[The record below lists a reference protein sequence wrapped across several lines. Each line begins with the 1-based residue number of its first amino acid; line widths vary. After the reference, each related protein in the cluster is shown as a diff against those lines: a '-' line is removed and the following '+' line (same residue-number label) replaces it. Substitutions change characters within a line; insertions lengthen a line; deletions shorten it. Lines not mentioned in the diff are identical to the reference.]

1 MTQITV
7 DAKELGLGSIEV
19 DHSFGMKRKAG
30 ELNKDISQIQLDAQ
44 RKFSSAVRDL
54 NILQKLDKSK
64 SEDERTLERLE
75 DKYGTGFGSTD
86 PYYWE
91 MRLESVALAIS
102 PQVNRVTLTSETE
115 LKITAKYL
123 AFIEDL
129 AGINTKARKQK
140 FESGS
145 GDLSTDAI
153 AKVAKK
159 LTFAILDIKEDS
171 EASES
176 DKKSDS
182 VGDK

>member
-140 FESGS
+140 FESG
-145 GDLSTDAI
+145 DLSTDSI

-159 LTFAILDIKEDS
+159 LAFAILDIKEDS

>member
-44 RKFSSAVRDL
+44 RKFSSAVRDM

-64 SEDERTLERLE
+64 AEDERTLERLE

-86 PYYWE
+86 PDYWN
-91 MRLESVALAIS
+91 MRVESVALAIS
-102 PQVNRVTLTSETE
+102 PQVNQVTLTAGTE
-115 LKITAKYL
+115 IKITEKYL

-140 FESGS
+140 FENQ
-145 GDLSTDAI
+145 DLNTDDI
-153 AKVAKK
+153 ADVAKR
-159 LTFAILDIKEDS
+159 LVFAILDIKEDS

>member
-1 MTQITV
+1 MTQVTV
-7 DAKELGLGSIEV
+7 DASQLGLGSIEV

-30 ELNKDISQIQLDAQ
+30 ELNQDISQIQLDAQ
-44 RKFSSAVRDL
+44 RDFSSAVRDM
-54 NILQKLDKSK
+54 NVLQKLRQTN

-86 PYYWE
+86 PDYWD
-91 MRLESVALAIS
+91 MRVESVALAIA
-102 PQVNRVTLTSETE
+102 PRVNQVTLTSETE
-115 LKITAKYL
+115 LKITEKYL

-140 FESGS
+140 FENQ
-145 GDLSTDAI
+145 DLSIDAI
-153 AKVAKK
+153 AKVARK
-159 LTFAILDIKEDS
+159 LMFAILDIKEDS

-182 VGDK
+182 MGDK

>member
-140 FESGS
+140 FESG
-145 GDLSTDAI
+145 DLSTDAI

-159 LTFAILDIKEDS
+159 LAFAILDIKEDS
-171 EASES
+171 EDSES

>member
-140 FESGS
+140 FESG
-145 GDLSTDAI
+145 DLSIDAI

-159 LTFAILDIKEDS
+159 LAFAILDIKEDS

>member
-44 RKFSSAVRDL
+44 RKFSSAVRDM

-64 SEDERTLERLE
+64 AEDERTLERLE
-75 DKYGTGFGSTD
+75 DKYGTGFGFGATD
-86 PYYWE
+86 PDYWD
-91 MRLESVALAIS
+91 MRVESVALAIS
-102 PQVNRVTLTSETE
+102 PQVNQVTLTAGTE
-115 LKITAKYL
+115 IKITEKYL

-129 AGINTKARKQK
+129 AGINTKTRKQK
-140 FESGS
+140 FES

-153 AKVAKK
+153 AEVAKK

-176 DKKSDS
+176 DKKSKS

>member
-7 DAKELGLGSIEV
+7 DANELGLGSIEV

-44 RKFSSAVRDL
+44 RKFSSAVRDM
-54 NILQKLDKSK
+54 NVLQKLDKSK
-64 SEDERTLERLE
+64 SEDEHTLERLE

-86 PYYWE
+86 PDYWN
-91 MRLESVALAIS
+91 MRVESVALAIS
-102 PQVNRVTLTSETE
+102 PQVSQVTLTSETE
-115 LKITAKYL
+115 LKITEKYL

-140 FESGS
+140 FENQ
-145 GDLSTDAI
+145 DLNTDDI
-153 AKVAKK
+153 ADVAKR
-159 LTFAILDIKEDS
+159 LVFAILDIKEDS
-171 EASES
+171 EASDS
-176 DKKSDS
+176 DKKSHS

>member
-102 PQVNRVTLTSETE
+102 PQVNQVTLTSETE

-140 FESGS
+140 FES

>member
-7 DAKELGLGSIEV
+7 EAKELGLKPIEV

-30 ELNKDISQIQLDAQ
+30 ELNKDISQFQLDAQ
-44 RKFSSAVRDL
+44 RKFSSAVRDM

-64 SEDERTLERLE
+64 AEDERTLERLE

-86 PYYWE
+86 PDYWD
-91 MRLESVALAIS
+91 MRVESVALAIS
-102 PQVNRVTLTSETE
+102 PQVNQV
-115 LKITAKYL
+115 
-123 AFIEDL
+123 IEDL

-140 FESGS
+140 FENQ
-145 GDLSTDAI
+145 DLSTDDI

-159 LTFAILDIKEDS
+159 LMFAILDIKEDS

-176 DKKSDS
+176 DKKSNS

>member
-7 DAKELGLGSIEV
+7 EAKELGLKPIEV

-30 ELNKDISQIQLDAQ
+30 QLNKDISQIQLDAQ
-44 RKFSSAVRDL
+44 RSFSSAVRDM
-54 NILQKLDKSK
+54 NVLQKLDKSK

-86 PYYWE
+86 PDYWD
-91 MRLESVALAIS
+91 MRIESVALAIS
-102 PQVNRVTLTSETE
+102 PQVNQVTLTSETE
-115 LKITAKYL
+115 LKITEKYL

-129 AGINTKARKQK
+129 AGINTKARKKK
-140 FESGS
+140 FEDK
-145 GDLSTDAI
+145 DLSTDGI
-153 AKVAKK
+153 AEVAKR
-159 LTFAILDIKEDS
+159 LTFAILDIKEDA

-176 DKKSDS
+176 DKKSHT

>member
-7 DAKELGLGSIEV
+7 EVKELGLKPIEV
-19 DHSFGMKRKAG
+19 DHTFGMKRKAG
-30 ELNKDISQIQLDAQ
+30 QLNQDISEIQLDAQ
-44 RKFSSAVRDL
+44 KKFSSAIRDM

-86 PYYWE
+86 PDYWD
-91 MRLESVALAIS
+91 MRVEAVALAIS
-102 PQVNRVTLTSETE
+102 PQVNQVTLTSETE
-115 LKITAKYL
+115 LKITEKYL

-140 FESGS
+140 FENQ
-145 GDLSTDAI
+145 DLNTDDI
-153 AKVAKK
+153 ADVAKR
-159 LTFAILDIKEDS
+159 LVFAILDIKEDS
-171 EASES
+171 EASDS
-176 DKKSDS
+176 DKKSHS

>member
-44 RKFSSAVRDL
+44 RKFSSAVRDM

-64 SEDERTLERLE
+64 AEDERTLERLE
-75 DKYGTGFGSTD
+75 DKYGTGFGATD
-86 PYYWE
+86 PDYWD
-91 MRLESVALAIS
+91 MRVESVALAIS
-102 PQVNRVTLTSETE
+102 PQVNQVTLTAGTE
-115 LKITAKYL
+115 IKITEKYL

-129 AGINTKARKQK
+129 AGINTKTRKQK
-140 FESGS
+140 FENQ
-145 GDLSTDAI
+145 DLNTDDI
-153 AKVAKK
+153 ADVAKR
-159 LTFAILDIKEDS
+159 LVFAILDIKEDS
-171 EASES
+171 EASDS
-176 DKKSDS
+176 DKKSHS

>member
-44 RKFSSAVRDL
+44 RKFSSAVRDM

-64 SEDERTLERLE
+64 AEDERTLERLE

-86 PYYWE
+86 PDYWN
-91 MRLESVALAIS
+91 MRVESVALAIS
-102 PQVNRVTLTSETE
+102 PQVNQVTLTAGTE
-115 LKITAKYL
+115 IKITEKYL

-140 FESGS
+140 FENQ
-145 GDLSTDAI
+145 DLNTDDI
-153 AKVAKK
+153 ADVAKR
-159 LTFAILDIKEDS
+159 LVFAILDIKEDS
-171 EASES
+171 EASDS
-176 DKKSDS
+176 DKKSHS

>member
-7 DAKELGLGSIEV
+7 EAKELGLKPIEV

-30 ELNKDISQIQLDAQ
+30 QLNKDISQIQLDAQ
-44 RKFSSAVRDL
+44 RSFSSAVRDM
-54 NILQKLDKSK
+54 NVLQKLDKSK

-86 PYYWE
+86 PDYWD
-91 MRLESVALAIS
+91 MRIESVALAIS
-102 PQVNRVTLTSETE
+102 PQVNQVTLTSETE
-115 LKITAKYL
+115 IKITEKYL

-129 AGINTKARKQK
+129 AGINTKARKKK
-140 FESGS
+140 FEDK
-145 GDLSTDAI
+145 DLSTDAI
-153 AKVAKK
+153 AEVAKR
-159 LTFAILDIKEDS
+159 LTFAILDIKEDA

-176 DKKSDS
+176 DKKSHT

>member
-1 MTQITV
+1 MTQVTV
-7 DAKELGLGSIEV
+7 DASQLGLGSIEV

-44 RKFSSAVRDL
+44 RKFSAAVRDM
-54 NILQKLDKSK
+54 NVLQKLDKSK

-75 DKYGTGFGSTD
+75 DKYGTGFGSID
-86 PYYWE
+86 PDYWD
-91 MRLESVALAIS
+91 MRVESVALAIS
-102 PQVNRVTLTSETE
+102 PEVNQVTLTAGTE
-115 LKITAKYL
+115 LKITEKYL

-140 FESGS
+140 FEN
-145 GDLSTDAI
+145 GDLSTDDI
-153 AKVAKK
+153 AEVAKK

-182 VGDK
+182 VGDQ

>member
-19 DHSFGMKRKAG
+19 DHSFGMKRKVG

-44 RKFSSAVRDL
+44 RKFSSAVRDM

-64 SEDERTLERLE
+64 AEDERTLERLE
-75 DKYGTGFGSTD
+75 DKYGTGFGATD
-86 PYYWE
+86 PDYWD
-91 MRLESVALAIS
+91 MRVESVALAIS
-102 PQVNRVTLTSETE
+102 PQVNQVTLTAGTE
-115 LKITAKYL
+115 IKITEKYL

-129 AGINTKARKQK
+129 AGINTKTRKQK
-140 FESGS
+140 FES

-153 AKVAKK
+153 AEVAKK

>member
-7 DAKELGLGSIEV
+7 EAKELGLKPIEV

-30 ELNKDISQIQLDAQ
+30 QLNKDISQIQLDAQ
-44 RKFSSAVRDL
+44 RSFSSAVRDM
-54 NILQKLDKSK
+54 NVLQKLDKSK

-86 PYYWE
+86 PDYWD
-91 MRLESVALAIS
+91 MRIESVALAIS
-102 PQVNRVTLTSETE
+102 PQVNQVTLTSETE
-115 LKITAKYL
+115 LKITEKYL

-129 AGINTKARKQK
+129 AGINTKARKKK
-140 FESGS
+140 FEDK
-145 GDLSTDAI
+145 DLSTDVI
-153 AKVAKK
+153 AEVAKR
-159 LTFAILDIKEDS
+159 LTFAILDIKEDA

-176 DKKSDS
+176 DKKSHT